1 METYHLLI
9 IFGIALLVVE
19 IFTITFFFASVSVGL
34 FLAAL
39 ANYLEFTLENQIYI
53 FSAGV
58 IITFFAIRPLFNKI
72 AYNSDKKKTNRDDM
86 IGKIGIVTKI
96 VGGEDAPGLV
106 KLNGDIWKAVTKNNE
121 PIDENTRVEIKDINS
136 IILIVKKVN

>member
-9 IFGIALLVVE
+9 IIGIVLLVVE
-19 IFTITFFFASVSVGL
+19 IFTITFFFASVSIGI

-39 ANYLEFTLENQIYI
+39 ANYLDFTIENQIYI
-53 FSAGV
+53 FSVGV
-58 IITFFAIRPLFNKI
+58 IVTFFAIRPLFNKI

-86 IGKIGIVTKI
+86 IGRIGIVTKI

-106 KLNGDIWKAVTKNNE
+106 KLNGDIWKAISKNKD
-121 PIDENTRVEIKDINS
+121 PIDENTRVEIEDIDS
-136 IILIVKKVN
+136 IVLIVKQVN

>member
-9 IFGIALLVVE
+9 IIGITLLVVE

-39 ANYLEFTLENQIYI
+39 ANYLDFTIENQIYI

-58 IITFFAIRPLFNKI
+58 IVTFFAIRPLFNKI
-72 AYNSDKKKTNRDDM
+72 AYNSDKKKTNRDSM
-86 IGKIGIVTKI
+86 IGEIGLVTKI

-106 KLNGDIWKAVTKNNE
+106 KLNGDIWKAVTKNKE
-121 PIDENTRVEIKDINS
+121 PIDENTRVEIKDIDS
-136 IILIVKKVN
+136 IVLIVKKVN